1 MSVYNIKTPPPP
13 IRSEINKTSGL
24 FGNIW
29 TRWLSDYFE
38 YSEKKINVALVR
50 NGLLSSAIVPVT
62 ISNSST
68 ETVILSGSI
77 DANTLLAGTS
87 FNIKAFCFISTHSV
101 SPTLTIK
108 CIIGTGLLTGAV
120 LTEFIINC
128 SSGQVTKFCLID
140 ISCTVRTIGVTG
152 TIISNGIVQ
161 NDFSPSA
168 LYASANTANVTF
180 DSTATNLIGLTA
192 KFNNAH
198 SSNAL
203 SLQNGTIEIKNSVIA

>member
-50 NGLLSSAIVPVT
+50 NGLLSSAVVPVT
-62 ISNSST
+62 ISNSSS

-108 CIIGTGLLTGAV
+108 CIIGT
-120 LTEFIINC
+120 
-128 SSGQVTKFCLID
+128 GQVTKFCLID

-203 SLQNGTIEIKNSVIA
+203 SLQNGTIEIKKSVIA